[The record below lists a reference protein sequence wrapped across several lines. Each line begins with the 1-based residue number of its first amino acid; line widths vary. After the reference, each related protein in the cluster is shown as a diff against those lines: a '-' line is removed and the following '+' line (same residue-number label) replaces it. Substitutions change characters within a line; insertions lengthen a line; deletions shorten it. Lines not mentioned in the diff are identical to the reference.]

1 MELTETYPFNITCP
15 SEFFREVEFVNPNL
29 LGLYLTLRRA
39 FEESGEINVELKGEV
54 N

>member
-15 SEFFREVEFVNPNL
+15 SEFFREVEFVNPKL
-29 LGLYLTLRRA
+29 QSLFLKLRRA
-39 FEESGEINVELKGEV
+39 FEESGDIYVELKREA